1 MKISKICLL
10 FTICVFTG
18 GLLSCSLVGKNS
30 QTFEI
35 IGPAEG
41 ISPEEERAIKSQST
55 FIPVGAVSTLTEGKQ
70 TVKSVYPIFTIHKN
84 ESLYSA
90 ISRLNK
96 ISSYS
101 RLIFD
106 ISPGTPSPDKIK
118 VTKPLTTRREVEPL
132 GQLEK
137 HFQSVSENIRVFGA
151 FDKGQTA
158 LVVSDKPYP
167 SWNSLV
173 IYDVPKGT
181 LKDAT
186 QHLANTIG
194 WSLEI
199 EQGYTAQNFT
209 IDNSYPIV
217 ISPSDPKTTF
227 TSLLSSYPAKAQLK
241 PNTRTATIVARVLP
255 RQN

>member
-1 MKISKICLL
+1 MRNGKICLL
-10 FTICVFTG
+10 FTICAFAG
-18 GLLSCSLVGKNS
+18 GLSACSLVGKKS

-41 ISPEEERAIKSQST
+41 ITPEEEKAIKSQST
-55 FIPVGAVSTLTEGKQ
+55 FIPVGAVSTLSEGKQ

-90 ISRLNK
+90 INRLNK

-106 ISPGTPSPDKIK
+106 ISPSAASPDKIK
-118 VTKPLTTRREVEPL
+118 VKKSLTTKPELEPL
-132 GQLEK
+132 NQLEK
-137 HFQSVSENIRVFGA
+137 HFQTVSVNIRVFGA
-151 FDKGQTA
+151 YDKGQTA

-194 WSLEI
+194 WSLET

-255 RQN
+255 KQN